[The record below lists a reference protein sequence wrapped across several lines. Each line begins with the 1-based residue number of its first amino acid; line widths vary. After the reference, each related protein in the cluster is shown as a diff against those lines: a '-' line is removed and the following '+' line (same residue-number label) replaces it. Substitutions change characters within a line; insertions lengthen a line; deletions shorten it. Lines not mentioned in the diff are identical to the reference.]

1 MSSGRHSCAE
11 VSTLII
17 KLIPPHFSLN
27 FAGSLHVLGLVAG
40 VSVADLDQRLGR
52 AGAEPCQLGVHLA
65 FVREGRSVVPV
76 KA

>member
-11 VSTLII
+11 VGTLI
-17 KLIPPHFSLN
+17 KLIPPHFALS
-27 FAGSLHVLGLVAG
+27 FADSLHVLGLVAG
-40 VSVADLDQRLGR
+40 VGVADLDQLLDRV
-52 AGAEPCQLGVHLA
+52 GAEPCQFGVHLA